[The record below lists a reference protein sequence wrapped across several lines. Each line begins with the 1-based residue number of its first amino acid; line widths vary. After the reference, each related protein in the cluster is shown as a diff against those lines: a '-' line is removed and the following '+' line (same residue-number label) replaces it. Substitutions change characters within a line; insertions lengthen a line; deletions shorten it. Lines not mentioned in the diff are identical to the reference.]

1 MSKKINV
8 YWPDNAVQLLEY
20 VDGMAAQNEV
30 SRSTLIFKIV
40 ESALQTEQMHFIHA
54 VKELGK

>member
-8 YWPDNAVQLLEY
+8 YWPDDAGELLQY
-20 VDGMAAQNEV
+20 VDSIAAQNEV
-30 SRSTLIFKIV
+30 SRSTLIYKIV